1 MRLFQE
7 PASLISRTPR
17 NITTQGRNC
26 GMEQAKTWTQRF
38 GKGLERS
45 FGKLR
50 LTQQLGQTQK
60 ESESYHKGMQLMWNR
75 LQALAIG

>member
-1 MRLFQE
+1 MVTDFHHNSGS
-7 PASLISRTPR
+7 SLLSLV
-17 NITTQGRNC
+17 
-26 GMEQAKTWTQRF
+26 RF